1 MLAGISL
8 TCFTASYAVALAL
21 EATRIWFRSG
31 LRGALMLGFAA
42 AGVIAHTMFL
52 VHRALTSTSGAPLSS
67 EFDWYLIA
75 AWALAGVYLGWTFRQ
90 LNAPNERRTAVG
102 LFLLPLVLAL
112 VAAAQFLANRAPLE
126 QAQASGV
133 WLVIHLGC
141 LAAGL
146 VSVLVGAATGV
157 MELVQARRM
166 KHKVRA
172 QQGLKLPSLEW
183 LQQTGLRTIF
193 ASFTLATLGLL
204 SGLILKIV
212 KGGFPWDDPI
222 VWRLGGVV
230 IWLAVVAAFTVV
242 YKPARQGRKIAYL
255 TIASA
260 LIVIV
265 SISLGRLLPSDHG
278 APKQRTDSGR
288 AGDVGS
294 PATTQLRDAQR
305 PAGPSLPGDSRRQLA
320 LHLSGGAA

>member
-21 EATRIWFRSG
+21 EATRMWFRSG

-52 VHRALTSTSGAPLSS
+52 GHRALTSTSGAPLSS

-75 AWALAGVYLGWTFRQ
+75 AWALAAVYLGWTFRQ

-102 LFLLPLVLAL
+102 LFLLPLVLGL
-112 VAAAQFLANRAPLE
+112 VAAAQFLAARELME
-126 QAQASGV
+126 RKQASGIWV
-133 WLVIHLGC
+133 WIHLFC
-141 LAAGL
+141 LASGL

-157 MELVQARRM
+157 MELVQASRM

-172 QQGLKLPSLEW
+172 QQGLRLPSLEW

-193 ASFTLATLGLL
+193 TSFTLASLGLL
-204 SGLILKIV
+204 TGMILNV
-212 KGGFPWDDPI
+212 VAGQFSWADPI
-222 VWRLGGVV
+222 VWRLGAVV
-230 IWLAVVAAFTVV
+230 LWLAVVATFTVV

-255 TIASA
+255 TIMSA
-260 LIVIV
+260 IVVLV
-265 SISLGRLLPSDHG
+265 SISLGRLLPSGHG
-278 APKQRTDSGR
+278 APKQRSTPEQSHLDRSTP
-288 AGDVGS
+288 
-294 PATTQLRDAQR
+294 PAR
-305 PAGPSLPGDSRRQLA
+305 
-320 LHLSGGAA
+320 GAA

>member
-31 LRGALMLGFAA
+31 LRGALMLGFGA
-42 AGVIAHTMFL
+42 AGVIAQTMFL
-52 VHRALTSTSGAPLSS
+52 GYRAMMQTDGDRAPLSS

-102 LFLLPLVLAL
+102 LFILPLVLAIIG
-112 VAAAQFLANRAPLE
+112 AAQFWASRELLE
-126 QAQASGV
+126 REQASGI
-133 WLVIHLGC
+133 WLTIHLGC
-141 LAAGL
+141 LATGF
-146 VSVLVGAATGV
+146 VSSLVGLATGV
-157 MELVQARRM
+157 MELVQAYRM

-183 LQQTGLRTIF
+183 LQQTGLRTLF
-193 ASFTLATLGLL
+193 TSFTLLALGLL
-204 SGLILKIV
+204 AGLILNVV
-212 KGGFPWDDPI
+212 KGQFSWADPV
-222 VWRLGGVV
+222 VWRLAMVV
-230 IWLAVVAAFTVV
+230 LWLGIASGFTVV

-255 TIASA
+255 TIVSA

-265 SISLGRLLPSDHG
+265 SLGIGKLLQSDHG
-278 APKQRTDSGR
+278 APKNRT
-288 AGDVGS
+288 
-294 PATTQLRDAQR
+294 T
-305 PAGPSLPGDSRRQLA
+305 LA
-320 LHLSGGAA
+320 SHLERGAA